1 MNEGCGDGFLEAGE
15 TGKTSVQRRIGL
27 ARASS
32 ENGAVLLLEDF
43 RNALIAYTRLS
54 TFEREKPTY
63 PAFATIELAE
73 GAASANKPPE
83 AAEGTSFDVIVL
95 ALELPAPAC
104 RKPLA
109 DTLRALSQSDAI
121 KPDACVYAIICD
133 PSTDS
138 GSSATA
144 TDKAARACKQA
155 GAHWCGAVVVTD
167 APLIPRLVR
176 APRLGMWR
184 RPVSKAIDRLVAAVR
199 MGCALNELDALLGVD
214 PDRANT
220 DNVIVASPHPIWRF
234 FNRG

>member
-15 TGKTSVQRRIGL
+15 TGRTCVQRRIGL
-27 ARASS
+27 VRASS
-32 ENGAVLLLEDF
+32 SNGSVLLLEDF

-54 TFEREKPTY
+54 AFEREKPVY
-63 PAFATIELAE
+63 PAFVTIELAE
-73 GAASANKPPE
+73 GAASASMPPE
-83 AAEGTSFDVIVL
+83 AAEGTRFDAIVL
-95 ALELPAPAC
+95 ALDILTPAC

-133 PSTDS
+133 PGTDS

-144 TDKAARACKQA
+144 TDKATRACKQA
-155 GAHWCGAVVVTD
+155 GVRWCGAVVVTD

-214 PDRANT
+214 CERANT

>member
-1 MNEGCGDGFLEAGE
+1 MNEGSGDGFLEAGE
-15 TGKTSVQRRIGL
+15 TGKTSVQRHIGL

-32 ENGAVLLLEDF
+32 SNGAVLLLEDF

-54 TFEREKPTY
+54 TFEREKPAY
-63 PAFATIELAE
+63 PAFVTIELAE
-73 GAASANKPPE
+73 GAASANMPPE
-83 AAEGTSFDVIVL
+83 AAEGTRFDVIVL

-104 RKPLA
+104 CEPLA
-109 DTLRALSQSDAI
+109 DTLRALSQSGAI
-121 KPDACVYAIICD
+121 KPDTCIYAIICD
-133 PSTDS
+133 SATDS

-155 GAHWCGAVVVTD
+155 GARWCGAVVVTD

-214 PDRANT
+214 RERANT

>member
-15 TGKTSVQRRIGL
+15 TGKTCVQRRIGL

-32 ENGAVLLLEDF
+32 DNGAALLLEDF
-43 RNALIAYTRLS
+43 RNALVAYTRLS
-54 TFEREKPTY
+54 AFEHEKPVY
-63 PAFATIELAE
+63 PAFVTIELAE
-73 GAASANKPPE
+73 GAASASMPPE
-83 AAEGTSFDVIVL
+83 TAEGTRFDAIVL
-95 ALELPAPAC
+95 ALDILTPAC
-104 RKPLA
+104 GEPLV
-109 DTLRALSQSDAI
+109 DTLRALSQSDTI

-133 PSTDS
+133 SGTDG

-144 TDKAARACKQA
+144 TDKATRACKQA
-155 GAHWCGAVVVTD
+155 GVRWCGAVVVTD

-184 RPVSKAIDRLVAAVR
+184 RPISKAIDRLVAAVR

>member
-27 ARASS
+27 VRASS
-32 ENGAVLLLEDF
+32 DNGAALLLEDF

-54 TFEREKPTY
+54 AFEREKPVY
-63 PAFATIELAE
+63 PAFATIELAG
-73 GAASANKPPE
+73 GAASASMPPE
-83 AAEGTSFDVIVL
+83 AAEGTCFDAIVL

-109 DTLRALSQSDAI
+109 DTLRALLQSGAI
-121 KPDACVYAIICD
+121 KPDTCVYAIICN
-133 PSTDS
+133 PGTNS

-144 TDKAARACKQA
+144 TDKATRACKQA
-155 GAHWCGAVVVTD
+155 GVRWCGAVVVTD

-199 MGCALNELDALLGVD
+199 MGCELNELDALLGVD

-220 DNVIVASPHPIWRF
+220 DNIIVASPHPIWRF

>member
-15 TGKTSVQRRIGL
+15 TGKTCVQRRIGL

-32 ENGAVLLLEDF
+32 DNGAALLLEDF

-54 TFEREKPTY
+54 AFEREKPAY
-63 PAFATIELAE
+63 PAFVTIELAE
-73 GAASANKPPE
+73 GAASASMPPE
-83 AAEGTSFDVIVL
+83 GARFDAIVL
-95 ALELPAPAC
+95 TLELPAPAC
-104 RKPLA
+104 CEPLA
-109 DTLRALSQSDAI
+109 DTLRALSQSGAI
-121 KPDACVYAIICD
+121 KPDTCVYAIICD
-133 PSTDS
+133 PGTDS

-144 TDKAARACKQA
+144 TDKAACTCKQA

-214 PDRANT
+214 CERTNT